1 MAHKNS
7 YNKWTEAE
15 LNSIVCDVPRID
27 WLTAT
32 TFDQVHF
39 MSIRDEWMRWT
50 VRSMTGGKSEQA
62 KRRQYKGVEIGGV
75 FFGIAEQNGV
85 DHFMVVASGG
95 LAHHFATIMRTWL
108 AAMKVTRID
117 IQYTTSLMGNWD
129 LNGDAEQMHRLSP
142 ATTTTTY
149 VKRSAKGKYQTLYV
163 GSRQS
168 DKMVRVYQKD
178 GIVDGGHEVKLG
190 RWEIEFTGD
199 LAPNVYS
206 SVFADPENSAKV
218 MGGIL
223 STSYDKLEGRFG
235 RLTFMG
241 TFSPMLK
248 YDTYKLRV
256 MGKPSRTVE
265 WLYEAVL
272 PAIKSLCAEGSSE
285 QAMVWLNVARCSVGD
300 VE

>member
-1 MAHKNS
+1 
-7 YNKWTEAE
+7 
-15 LNSIVCDVPRID
+15 
-27 WLTAT
+27 
-32 TFDQVHF
+32 
-39 MSIRDEWMRWT
+39 
-50 VRSMTGGKSEQA
+50 
-62 KRRQYKGVEIGGV
+62 
-75 FFGIAEQNGV
+75 
-85 DHFMVVASGG
+85 
-95 LAHHFATIMRTWL
+95 
-108 AAMKVTRID
+108 
-117 IQYTTSLMGNWD
+117 
-129 LNGDAEQMHRLSP
+129 
-142 ATTTTTY
+142 
-149 VKRSAKGKYQTLYV
+149 
-163 GSRQS
+163 
-168 DKMVRVYQKD
+168 MVRVYQKD